1 MRAVLT
7 FPDYKITSNSE
18 YQKRKKR
25 ILLNAALK
33 LSELVN
39 WVFRV
44 YVYVPDESSH
54 NHVIGELGSANQR
67 LDQAIIDQ
75 IHMLHVVSDLAR
87 RTDEVERAVNS
98 FVQRQF
104 PTASRLN
111 PRYYPS

>member
-1 MRAVLT
+1 MPLQLIKRL
-7 FPDYKITSNSE
+7 KECHCITSNSE
-18 YQKRKKR
+18 YQKRQKR

-33 LSELVN
+33 SSEVVN

-44 YVYVPDESSH
+44 YVYMPDESSH

-75 IHMLHVVSDLAR
+75 IHVLVSDGAR

-98 FVQRQF
+98 FVQR
-104 PTASRLN
+104 
-111 PRYYPS
+111 